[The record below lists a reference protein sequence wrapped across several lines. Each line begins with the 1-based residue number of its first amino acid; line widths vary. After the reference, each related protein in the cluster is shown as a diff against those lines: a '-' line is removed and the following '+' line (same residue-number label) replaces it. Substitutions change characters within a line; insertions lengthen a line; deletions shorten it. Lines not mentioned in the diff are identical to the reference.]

1 MRLWFLLPSRRSTRR
16 KYKSAWPAGP
26 ESSAAAACSSARR
39 GRSENHIDGN
49 DKWRYNKDKEK
60 SSITD
65 GKYSLT
71 SLYKDGNELKYLGEF
86 NIENGNLIH
95 LCISDGTKKLD
106 IESDNIT
113 IKYLTE
119 NAKFERSVKACEFSE

>member
-1 MRLWFLLPSRRSTRR
+1 MRDKTKIVTIICLCGVIISLLLLLTIKIIEVSPKNQDQIQI
-16 KYKSAWPAGP
+16 KYVYNSLVK
-26 ESSAAAACSSARR
+26 
-39 GRSENHIDGN
+39 
-49 DKWRYNKDKEK
+49 KYNKDKEK

-95 LCISDGTKKLD
+95 LCVSDGTKKLD